1 MGNTDEVSRSS
12 LDQWKDFLR
21 KVYNN
26 LIKLVFKSQNISFDP
41 GLTKV
46 QKYRLK
52 KDNPNL
58 PEILISKS
66 PGEVVDI
73 SKIEYSYLKPWMIFG
88 F

>member
-26 LIKLVFKSQNISFDP
+26 LIKLVFKLQNISFDS

-52 KDNPNL
+52 KNNPNL

-66 PGEVVDI
+66 PGEVVDMF
-73 SKIEYSYLKPWMIFG
+73 KREYSYLQPWMTFG